1 MRSEICYSRFISPSL
16 DLYQDRSNEN
26 DSSRQHNA
34 SRHQSKLMKPF
45 FTRSPSRW
53 IATSVLIGM
62 LAICGSK
69 SFGNAGEKHLP
80 FVPGEKLTFTL
91 KWLFITA
98 GEATLE
104 VLPFETINNAKS
116 YHFMLTVKSSPFID
130 HFYMVRDQIDAYMNV
145 EMTHSTLYK
154 KNQHEG
160 KRIRDEVVEF
170 NWKRNKAQ
178 YSNFKKKRNPIDILP
193 GSFDPLS
200 AFYYVRLVDLK
211 ENSIV
216 ERPVTDGKKCVVGQA
231 TVVRRERIKIDSG
244 TYDTYLIEPDLKH
257 VGGVFEKSKDAKIQI
272 WITADKR
279 RMPVKLKSKVIVG
292 SFVGE
297 LISATYSPHGVKT
310 Q

>member
-1 MRSEICYSRFISPSL
+1 
-16 DLYQDRSNEN
+16 
-26 DSSRQHNA
+26 
-34 SRHQSKLMKPF
+34 MKPF

-53 IATSVLIGM
+53 IATGFLIAM

-130 HFYMVRDQIDAYMNV
+130 HFYMVRDQIDAYMNA
-145 EMTHSTLYK
+145 EMTHSTLYR

-160 KRIRDEVVEF
+160 KRIRDEIVEF
-170 NWKRNKAQ
+170 DWKRNKAQ

-297 LISATYSPHGVKT
+297 LISATYSPHGDKT